1 MSSPLIGAH
10 EDVRLALGDVIN
22 ASNDLQLAALHFNDA
37 GGNPQA
43 ILATLPQIRALIEP
57 LLSRWENTAE

>member
-1 MSSPLIGAH
+1 MSSTSIHAH
-10 EDVRLALGDVIN
+10 EDVRLALGDVLN
-22 ASNDLQLAALHFNDA
+22 TANDLELAALHFNDA

-57 LLSRWENTAE
+57 LLSHWENFAE

>member
-22 ASNDLQLAALHFNDA
+22 ASNDLQLATLHFNDA